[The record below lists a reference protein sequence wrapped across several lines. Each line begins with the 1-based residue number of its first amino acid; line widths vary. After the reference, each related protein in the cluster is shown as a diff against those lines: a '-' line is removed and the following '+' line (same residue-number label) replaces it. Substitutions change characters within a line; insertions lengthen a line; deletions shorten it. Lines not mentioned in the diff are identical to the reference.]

1 MERLTFNVGRHGRRH
16 AGVVGG
22 RGAAQPARSEARPS
36 RFTAISASRFTAI
49 KKRAAV
55 VRERLDADYLWMVA
69 FTALLFFRPQDQIRP
84 LALLHMSELTAIAGL
99 GAMAI
104 RRMSAGE
111 TIVKVTPELIGV
123 VALGGIIVL
132 TIPFSIWPGGS
143 LKVFSDLYVKIIL
156 IFALMV
162 TTLTTPKRL
171 RQLTWLMI
179 VASGY
184 LAARGVLDYA
194 RGVNLTEGDR
204 LKGAVGG
211 IFENPNDLALNL
223 VTFLAPT
230 IFIILLERRPLRRLM
245 AGGIAVLM
253 LAVIV
258 ATKSRGGF
266 LGLSAMLLV
275 VAYYTIKVKPQWIFA
290 GVLAVVVA
298 VPMLPQRF
306 WDRMDSITNGENDAT
321 GSREARLRLMQQ
333 AVQVFADNPLTGIGA
348 GQFENY
354 NGPGA
359 IERNRATHNVWLQV
373 AAELGLLGLAIFAYL
388 VFRAFSAAAVS
399 LRAIRPP
406 RRRPAS
412 AAIKTVAR
420 PPSRGAA
427 ARQPLSAA
435 PPLTDEERFI
445 LDINGKAMTASM
457 VGWFVC
463 AFFASVAFN
472 WTFYYVLALAVAGR
486 EVALSRRQATAPADQ
501 PTTAAAV
508 PGLAFSRAVP

>member
-1 MERLTFNVGRHGRRH
+1 MERLTFNIGRSGRGN
-16 AGVVGG
+16 AVIVGG
-22 RGAAQPARSEARPS
+22 RSTAPPARVETRS
-36 RFTAISASRFTAI
+36 SRFTAI

-55 VRERLDADYLWMVA
+55 VRERFDADYLWMVA

-84 LALLHMSELTAIAGL
+84 LALLHMSEMTAIAGL
-99 GAMAI
+99 GAMAA
-104 RRMSAGE
+104 RRMSTGQ
-111 TIVKVTPELIGV
+111 TIVKVTPEVIGV
-123 VALGGIIVL
+123 VALGGIIVM

-171 RQLTWLMI
+171 KQLTWLM
-179 VASGY
+179 VLASGY

-230 IFIILLERRPLRRLM
+230 VFIIILERRPLRRLV
-245 AGGIAVLM
+245 ASGVAVLM
-253 LAVIV
+253 LAAIV

-290 GVLAVVVA
+290 GILAVVVS

-306 WDRMDSITNGENDAT
+306 WDRMDSITNAENDAT

-333 AVQVFADNPLTGIGA
+333 ALQVFAQNPLTGIGA

-373 AAELGLLGLAIFAYL
+373 AAELGIFGFAIFAYL
-388 VFRAFSAAAVS
+388 VFRAFRAAAIS
-399 LRAIRPP
+399 LRALQPP
-406 RRRPAS
+406 RRRPAR
-412 AAIKTVAR
+412 AAIKTAAR
-420 PPSRGAA
+420 PPSRGAPRAPA
-427 ARQPLSAA
+427 ADA

-445 LDINGKAMTASM
+445 LDLNGKGMTAAM

-486 EVALSRRQATAPADQ
+486 EVALARRQTAAAAEQPA
-501 PTTAAAV
+501 PAAV
-508 PGLAFSRAVP
+508 PGLAFSRALS

>member
-1 MERLTFNVGRHGRRH
+1 MDRLTFNVSRKDASRPAII
-16 AGVVGG
+16 AGKGTPPV
-22 RGAAQPARSEARPS
+22 RTEARNRFAAINS
-36 RFTAISASRFTAI
+36 GNRFTGI
-49 KKRAAV
+49 KKHAAM
-55 VRERLDADYLWMVA
+55 VRERFDADYLWMVA

-84 LALLHMSELTAIAGL
+84 LGLLHMSEITALAGL
-99 GAMAI
+99 AAMAA
-104 RRMSAGE
+104 RRMSAGQ
-111 TIVKVTPELIGV
+111 TIVKITPEVIGV
-123 VALGGIIVL
+123 VALGGVIVL

-162 TTLTTPKRL
+162 TTLTSPKRL

-179 VASGY
+179 LASGY

-230 IFIILLERRPLRRLM
+230 IFIIILERRPLRRLIA
-245 AGGIAVLM
+245 AGCAVLM
-253 LAVIV
+253 LAAIV

-275 VAYYTIKVKPQWIFA
+275 IAYYTIKVKPQWIFA
-290 GVLAVVVA
+290 GILGVVLAVPA
-298 VPMLPQRF
+298 LPQRF
-306 WDRMDSITNGENDAT
+306 WDRMDSIANAENDAT

-333 AVQVFADNPLTGIGA
+333 ALQVFSENPLTGIGA

-354 NGPGA
+354 KGPGA
-359 IERNRATHNVWLQV
+359 IEQNRATHNVWLQV
-373 AAELGLLGLAIFAYL
+373 AAETGIFGLAIFAYL
-388 VFRAFSAAAVS
+388 VFRAFRAAALS
-399 LRAIRPP
+399 LKAIRQP
-406 RRRPAS
+406 RRKPAA
-412 AAIKTVAR
+412 AAIRTAAR
-420 PPSRGAA
+420 PPTRATTRAPASD
-427 ARQPLSAA
+427 A

-445 LDINGKAMTASM
+445 LDINGKGMTAAL

-472 WTFYYVLALAVAGR
+472 WTFYYVLALAGAGR
-486 EVALSRRQATAPADQ
+486 EVALSRRHAAAPAEQ
-501 PTTAAAV
+501 PAAATAV
-508 PGLAFSRAVP
+508 PGLAFSRALS

>member
-1 MERLTFNVGRHGRRH
+1 MERLTFNVRRK
-16 AGVVGG
+16 G
-22 RGAAQPARSEARPS
+22 RGGPAVLVGRGIPQPARVEARS
-36 RFTAISASRFTAI
+36 NRFAAI

-55 VRERLDADYLWMVA
+55 VRERFDADYLWMVA

-99 GAMAI
+99 AAMAI
-104 RRMSAGE
+104 RRMSAGQ

-123 VALGGIIVL
+123 VALGGVIVL

-143 LKVFSDLYVKIIL
+143 MKVFSDIYVKIIL
-156 IFALMV
+156 IFALMI

-179 VASGY
+179 LASGY

-194 RGVNLTEGDR
+194 RGANLTEGNR

-230 IFIILLERRPLRRLM
+230 IFIIILERRPLRRFM
-245 AGGIAVLM
+245 AAGVATLM
-253 LAVIV
+253 LAAIV

-275 VAYYTIKVKPQWIFA
+275 VAYYTIRVKPGWIVA
-290 GVLAVVVA
+290 GFFAVVLT
-298 VPMLPQRF
+298 VPVLPQAF
-306 WDRMDSITNGENDAT
+306 WDRMDSIVNAETDPT
-321 GSREARLRLMQQ
+321 GSREARIRLMEQ
-333 AVQVFADNPLTGIGA
+333 AMQVFAENPLTGIGA

-354 NGPGA
+354 DGPGA

-373 AAELGLLGLAIFAYL
+373 GAELGIFGLGIFAYL
-388 VFRAFSAAAVS
+388 VFRGFRAAALS
-399 LRAIRPP
+399 LRALRPP
-406 RRRPAS
+406 RRRSAA
-412 AAIKTVAR
+412 AAIKTAAR
-420 PPSRGAA
+420 PPSRRSIRGPAVEA
-427 ARQPLSAA
+427 H
-435 PPLTDEERFI
+435 PLTDEERFI
-445 LDINGKAMTASM
+445 LEVNGKGMTAAL

-486 EVALSRRQATAPADQ
+486 EVALSRRQAAAGAVEQPA
-501 PTTAAAV
+501 AAAV
-508 PGLAFSRAVP
+508 PDLAFSRALS

>member
-1 MERLTFNVGRHGRRH
+1 MERLTFNIGRQGRRSSPPAAANSAAPQH
-16 AGVVGG
+16 A
-22 RGAAQPARSEARPS
+22 EARGNRS
-36 RFTAISASRFTAI
+36 SAMKISNRFTGI
-49 KKRAAV
+49 KKRAAI
-55 VRERLDADYLWMVA
+55 VRERFDADYLWMVA

-84 LALLHMSELTAIAGL
+84 LGLLHMSEITALAGL
-99 GAMAI
+99 AAMAA
-104 RRMSAGE
+104 RRMSAGQ
-111 TIVKVTPELIGV
+111 TIVKITPEVIGV
-123 VALGGIIVL
+123 VALGGVIVL

-162 TTLTTPKRL
+162 TTLTSPKRL

-179 VASGY
+179 LASGY

-230 IFIILLERRPLRRLM
+230 IFIIILERRPLRRLI
-245 AGGIAVLM
+245 AAGIAVLM
-253 LAVIV
+253 LATIV

-275 VAYYTIKVKPQWIFA
+275 VAYYTVKVKPQWIFA
-290 GVLAVVVA
+290 GLLAVVISMPV
-298 VPMLPQRF
+298 LPQRF
-306 WDRMDSITNGENDAT
+306 WDRMDSITDAENDAT
-321 GSREARLRLMQQ
+321 GSRAARIRLMQQ
-333 AVQVFADNPLTGIGA
+333 ALQVFAENPLTGIGA

-354 NGPGA
+354 SGPDF
-359 IERNRATHNVWLQV
+359 IERNRVTHNVWLQV
-373 AAELGLLGLAIFAYL
+373 AAELGMFGVAIFAYL
-388 VFRAFSAAAVS
+388 VFRGFAAAAVS

-406 RRRPAS
+406 RRRRVGTAT
-412 AAIKTVAR
+412 KTAAR

-427 ARQPLSAA
+427 RQPPTAA

-445 LDINGKAMTASM
+445 LDINGKGMTAAM

-486 EVALSRRQATAPADQ
+486 EVALSRRQAPAEAAEQ
-501 PTTAAAV
+501 PAATAV
-508 PGLAFSRAVP
+508 PGLTVSRALS